1 MVEEKDVWE
10 SIARGRYV
18 CEESRV
24 VKALTHIY
32 RGGQEGRERTQVQ
45 QPGGQ
50 RGKRRKRGQRVGSQ
64 NIWII

>member
-45 QPGGQ
+45 HLREQKYRVKEGQ
-50 RGKRRKRGQRVGSQ
+50 RG
-64 NIWII
+64 

>member
-1 MVEEKDVWE
+1 MWE

-45 QPGGQ
+45 HLREQKYRVKEGQ
-50 RGKRRKRGQRVGSQ
+50 RG
-64 NIWII
+64 